1 MTPKELFEEKIGA
14 KIKENPDKIK
24 SVQAIY
30 EFQVTG
36 DIPATWT
43 LDLTT
48 PGGKVFE
55 GSSGNAKCTVT
66 IAFENLVA
74 IVEKKLN
81 PQMAFMTG
89 KLKVTGDMGL
99 ALKLGTI
106 L

>member
-1 MTPKELFEEKIGA
+1 MTAQELFEQKIGA
-14 KIKENPDKIK
+14 KIRENPDKIK
-24 SVQAIY
+24 NVQAIY

-36 DIPATWT
+36 DPPSTWT
-43 LDLTT
+43 LDLTS
-48 PGGKVFE
+48 PEGKVFQ
-55 GSSGNAKCTVT
+55 GSTGNAKCVVT
-66 IAFENLVA
+66 IALENLVA

-89 KLKVTGDMGL
+89 KLKVTGDMGM